1 MQKKYIMHK
10 ERNTMFNESW
20 SAQSAEKIWAEHK
33 EKEAQPKKQT
43 IELQKQTAALTDVK
57 ELTRVNIECIQ
68 SIVDLN
74 AENTKTVK
82 QIAQMTEENQ
92 KSSTK
97 QFIASIIV
105 SAAALIIAFS
115 SLIIS
120 ILQLY
125 K

>member
-1 MQKKYIMHK
+1 MHK
-10 ERNTMFNESW
+10 
-20 SAQSAEKIWAEHK
+20 
-33 EKEAQPKKQT
+33 QT
-43 IELQKQTAALTDVK
+43 STLTDVK
-57 ELTRVNIECIQ
+57 ELTRINIECIQ
-68 SIVDLN
+68 NIVTLTS
-74 AENTKTVK
+74 ENTETVK
-82 QIAQMTEENQ
+82 QISKMTEENQ

-105 SAAALIIAFS
+105 STAALIIAFS